1 MKVNKED
8 WGKRELKELLERE
21 ALFLEIL
28 RKLHE
33 RVQTV
38 FARPESLEKLA
49 KELKACEAQI
59 VKRYFFPVDKTI
71 EAFTTKQP
79 SISRE
84 ELITASEE
92 DREQLL
98 LFIDVIDKE
107 VKNKEEEIKKLK
119 EETKK
124 LHEML

>member
-28 RKLHE
+28 RKLHLW
-33 RVQTV
+33 VQTV

-49 KELKACEAQI
+49 EELKACEAQI

-92 DREQLL
+92 DREKLL
-98 LFIDVIDKE
+98 LFIDILDKE

-124 LHEML
+124 IHEMF